1 MSTHAHHS
9 ASSSGAPVSPFRRDV
24 LAGQSILV
32 TGGGSGL
39 GKGVAR
45 HFAEHGAT
53 VHIWGRRENVLDEAA
68 REIEESAT
76 ESGGA
81 VHYQV
86 VDVRDAEAV
95 DAAVGEI
102 WEHHGPLTAAMNN
115 AAGNFIAQTK
125 DLSPR
130 GFEAITDTVMK
141 GSYNVTHAVGRRWIE
156 QSLPG
161 NILSTLVS
169 WVYTGS
175 AYVVPSAMA
184 KSAVH
189 AMTMSLAVEWAKYGI
204 RLNAIAPGP
213 IPTEFTSVVLSSGKG
228 DRGSMTDLDAV
239 PAGRA
244 GTVEEM
250 GNLGIFLLSGAC
262 DYITGQTITM
272 DGGQM
277 LAGPSTFSALTE
289 LDDADWAEI
298 AEKGKR
304 AAAESKKHR
313 TA

>member
-1 MSTHAHHS
+1 MTDSTVQNHRNH
-9 ASSSGAPVSPFRRDV
+9 PKPPPSPFREDI
-24 LAGQSILV
+24 LEGQSILV
-32 TGGGSGL
+32 TGGGSDL

-45 HFAEHGAT
+45 HFAQHGAT
-53 VHIWGRRENVLDEAA
+53 VHIWGRRENVLQETAEEISQGA
-68 REIEESAT
+68 RGT
-76 ESGGA
+76 
-81 VHYQV
+81 VHYQA
-86 VDVRDAEAV
+86 VDVRDSEAV
-95 DAAVGEI
+95 GAAVGDI
-102 WEHHGPLTAAMNN
+102 WERYGPLTGAMNN

-130 GFEAITDTVMK
+130 GFQAITDTVMK

-156 QSLPG
+156 QGLTG

-175 AYVVPSAMA
+175 PFVVPSAMA
-184 KSAVH
+184 KSAVN

-213 IPTEFTSVVLSSGKG
+213 IPTEFTSVVLSSNKDGQG
-228 DRGSMTDLDAV
+228 AMTDIDAV
-239 PAGRA
+239 PAGRP

-250 GNLGIFLLSGAC
+250 GNLAIFLISGAC

-277 LAGPSTFSALTE
+277 LAGPSTFSALAG
-289 LDDADWAEI
+289 LDDSDWAEI

-313 TA
+313 NV

>member
-1 MSTHAHHS
+1 MSEHPGSTNPS
-9 ASSSGAPVSPFRRDV
+9 PEAPQSPFRPDV
-24 LAGQSILV
+24 LSGQSILV

-45 HFAEHGAT
+45 HFAVHGAT
-53 VHIWGRRENVLDEAA
+53 VHIWGRRENVLRETAH
-68 REIEESAT
+68 EIEESARVA
-76 ESGGA
+76 GGA

-86 VDVRDAEAV
+86 VDVRDSEAV
-95 DAAVGEI
+95 DAALGRI
-102 WEHHGPLTAAMNN
+102 WEQHGPLTGAMNN

-130 GFEAITDTVMK
+130 GFQAITDTVMK
-141 GSYNVTHAVGRRWIE
+141 GSYNVTHSVGRRWIE
-156 QSLPG
+156 QGLPG

-213 IPTEFTSVVLSSGKG
+213 IPTEFTSVVLSSNKDGQG
-228 DRGSMTDLDAV
+228 AMTDLESV
-239 PAGRA
+239 PARRA

-277 LAGPSTFSALTE
+277 LAGPSTFSALTD
-289 LDDADWAEI
+289 LDDSDWAEI
-298 AEKGKR
+298 AEKGKK

-313 TA
+313 SA

>member
-1 MSTHAHHS
+1 MTDSTAQNHRNH
-9 ASSSGAPVSPFRRDV
+9 PKPPPSPFREDI
-24 LAGQSILV
+24 LEGQSILV

-45 HFAEHGAT
+45 HFAQHGAT
-53 VHIWGRRENVLDEAA
+53 VHIWGRRENVLQETAEEISQGA
-68 REIEESAT
+68 RGT
-76 ESGGA
+76 
-81 VHYQV
+81 VHYQA
-86 VDVRDAEAV
+86 VDVRDSEAV
-95 DAAVGEI
+95 DAAVGDI
-102 WEHHGPLTAAMNN
+102 WERYGPLTGAMNN

-130 GFEAITDTVMK
+130 GFQAITDTVMK

-156 QSLPG
+156 QGLTG

-175 AYVVPSAMA
+175 PFVVPSAMA
-184 KSAVH
+184 KSAVN

-213 IPTEFTSVVLSSGKG
+213 IPTEFTSVVLSSNKDGQG
-228 DRGSMTDLDAV
+228 AMTDIDAV
-239 PAGRA
+239 PAGRP

-250 GNLGIFLLSGAC
+250 GNLAIFLISGAC

-277 LAGPSTFSALTE
+277 LAGPSTFSALAG
-289 LDDADWAEI
+289 LDDSDWAEI

-313 TA
+313 NV

>member
-1 MSTHAHHS
+1 MTDSTVQNHRNH
-9 ASSSGAPVSPFRRDV
+9 PKPPPSPFREDI
-24 LAGQSILV
+24 LEGQSILV

-45 HFAEHGAT
+45 HFAQHGAT
-53 VHIWGRRENVLDEAA
+53 VHIWGRRENVLQETAEEISQGA
-68 REIEESAT
+68 RGT
-76 ESGGA
+76 
-81 VHYQV
+81 VHYQA
-86 VDVRDAEAV
+86 VDVRDSEAV
-95 DAAVGEI
+95 DAAVGDI
-102 WEHHGPLTAAMNN
+102 WERYGPLTGAMNN

-130 GFEAITDTVMK
+130 GFQAITDTVMK

-156 QSLPG
+156 QGLTG

-175 AYVVPSAMA
+175 PFVVPSAMA
-184 KSAVH
+184 KSAVN

-213 IPTEFTSVVLSSGKG
+213 IPTEFTSVVLSSNKDGQG
-228 DRGSMTDLDAV
+228 AMTDIDAV
-239 PAGRA
+239 PAGRP

-250 GNLGIFLLSGAC
+250 GNLAIFLISGAC

-277 LAGPSTFSALTE
+277 LAGPSTFSALAG
-289 LDDADWAEI
+289 LDDSDWAEI

-313 TA
+313 NV